1 MTTTRVQN
9 VLCKG
14 HINSYFVAGNVCNV
28 FALGELGSSDDFF
41 LIGAEPEG
49 ESNYPLLTGNILD
62 SEGNVLF
69 RLVKN
74 MLVINPGHCSKI
86 LGDHIGYEI
95 HDRNDQL
102 IFKVQTQLERLPG
115 GTTES
120 FVTTI
125 TANLF
130 DKNGNLV
137 LQATSGGDNE
147 RIESSVKSSLGFTD
161 EFVLVHRMSEDELT
175 IARMLL
181 GSGGAIHRVLTG
193 PVSGKTVSLDGTMI
207 LNAQIT
213 NCTVQLSTCEF
224 TIYGATNQFNNCH
237 FELSGAVAK
246 IRDLVVRLMQS
257 GGR

>member
-1 MTTTRVQN
+1 MTTTLVQN
-9 VLCKG
+9 ILCKG
-14 HINSYFVAGNVCNV
+14 HFNSYLVAGNVCNV

-41 LIGAEPEG
+41 LIGAEPDG

-62 SEGNVLF
+62 SGGNVLF

-74 MLVINPGHCSKI
+74 MLVINPGNCSKV
-86 LGDHIGYEI
+86 LGDYIGYEI

-102 IFKVQTQLERLPG
+102 IFKVKTHVECLPG
-115 GTTES
+115 ETTES

-125 TANLF
+125 SANF
-130 DKNGNLV
+130 YDKNGNLV
-137 LQATSGGDNE
+137 FQATSGGDDE
-147 RIESSVKSSLGFTD
+147 RIESSLKSNFGFTN

-175 IARMLL
+175 IARMML
-181 GSGGAIHRVLTG
+181 GSGGAIHHVLTG
-193 PVSGKTVSLDGTMI
+193 FVSGKTVSLDGTMI
-207 LNAQIT
+207 LNAQIS

-224 TIYGATNQFNNCH
+224 TIYGTANQFNNCH

-257 GGR
+257 GGQ

>member
-1 MTTTRVQN
+1 MATTLVRN

-14 HINSYFVAGNVCNV
+14 HFNSYLVAGNVCNV
-28 FALGELGSSDDFF
+28 FALGELGTSDDFF

-62 SEGNVLF
+62 SEGKVLF

-86 LGDHIGYEI
+86 LGNYIGYEI

-102 IFKVQTQLERLPG
+102 IFKVQTRLECLPG

-125 TANLF
+125 SANFF

-137 LQATSGGDNE
+137 FHATSGGDDE
-147 RIESSVKSSLGFTD
+147 RIESSLKSNFGFTD

-175 IARMLL
+175 IARMML

-193 PVSGKTVSLDGTMI
+193 SVSGKTVSLDGTMI
-207 LNAQIT
+207 LNAQISK
-213 NCTVQLSTCEF
+213 CTVQLSTCEF
-224 TIYGATNQFNNCH
+224 TIYGTANQFNNCH
-237 FELSGAVAK
+237 FEFSGTVAK
-246 IRDLVVRLMQS
+246 IRDLIVRLMQS
-257 GGR
+257 GGQ

>member
-1 MTTTRVQN
+1 VTTTLVRN

-14 HINSYFVAGNVCNV
+14 HFNSYLVAGNVCNV
-28 FALGELGSSDDFF
+28 FALGELGTSDDFF
-41 LIGAEPEG
+41 LIGTEPEG

-86 LGDHIGYEI
+86 LGNYIGYEI

-102 IFKVQTQLERLPG
+102 IFKVQTRLECLPG

-125 TANLF
+125 SANFF
-130 DKNGNLV
+130 DKNGNMV
-137 LQATSGGDNE
+137 FHATSGGDDE
-147 RIESSVKSSLGFTD
+147 RIESSLKSNFGYTD

-175 IARMLL
+175 IAGMML

-207 LNAQIT
+207 FNAQIS

-224 TIYGATNQFNNCH
+224 TIYGTANQFNNCH
-237 FELSGAVAK
+237 FEFSGAVAK

-257 GGR
+257 GGQ

>member
-1 MTTTRVQN
+1 MTTTLVRS
-9 VLCKG
+9 VLNKG
-14 HINSYFVAGNVCNV
+14 QFNNYLVGGNVCNA

-41 LIGAEPEG
+41 LIGAEPDG

-74 MLVINPGHCSKI
+74 MLVSNPGNCSKI

-95 HDRNDQL
+95 HDGNGQL
-102 IFKVQTQLERLPG
+102 IFKVRTRLECLPG
-115 GTTES
+115 ETAES

-125 TANLF
+125 SANFF

-137 LQATSGGDNE
+137 FHATSGGDDE
-147 RIESSVKSSLGFTD
+147 RIESSVKSGFGYTG
-161 EFVLVHRMSEDELT
+161 EFGLVQGMSEDELT
-175 IARMLL
+175 IARMMLAS
-181 GSGGAIHRVLTG
+181 GSAIHRVLTG

-207 LNAQIT
+207 LNAQIS

-224 TIYGATNQFNNCH
+224 TISGTANHFNNCH

-257 GGR
+257 SGQ